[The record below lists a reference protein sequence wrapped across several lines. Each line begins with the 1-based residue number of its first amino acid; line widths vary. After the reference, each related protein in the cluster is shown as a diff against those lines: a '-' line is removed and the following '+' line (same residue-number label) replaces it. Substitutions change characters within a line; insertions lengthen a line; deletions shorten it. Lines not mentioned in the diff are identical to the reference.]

1 MILKDRKIKIRNE
14 RLRGEILREIT
25 VAIDGPAGSGK
36 STIAKILAKKYNMTY
51 LDTGAMYRMVSFF
64 LLEKGVDLD
73 NNAEIVKKL
82 NEIHL
87 DIQGDNFFINGVD
100 VSKEIRTPEVTAIV
114 SKVSAVKE
122 VRVKLVDLQ
131 REIAKGKRA
140 ILDGRDIGTVVFP
153 KAHIK
158 IFLVASPEERAKRRV
173 KDYSDKGI
181 VEEQYEDVLA
191 AIKERDFLD
200 STRAESPLK
209 KAEDAVEID
218 SSFMNIEEVCNK
230 ISQHIETIEGR
241 K

>member
-181 VEEQYEDVLA
+181 IEEQYEDVLA